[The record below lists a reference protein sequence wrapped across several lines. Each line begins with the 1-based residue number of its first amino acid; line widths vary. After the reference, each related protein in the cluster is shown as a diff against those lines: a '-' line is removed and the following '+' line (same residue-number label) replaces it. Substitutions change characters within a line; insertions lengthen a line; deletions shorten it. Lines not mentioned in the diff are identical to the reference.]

1 MTDTFAK
8 TLAMLDDIANRI
20 STTDAYQRGQI
31 KERAALAAWLRSNA
45 MGPRW
50 RELADAIEA
59 GEHLK

>member
-8 TLAMLDDIANRI
+8 TLALLDDITNRI

-31 KERAALAAWLRSNA
+31 KERAALVAWLRSNA
-45 MGPRW
+45 MGSRW
-50 RELADAIEA
+50 RELADAIER